1 VHFGPKIYSYAC
13 LSPFENAEQHEAQIR
28 KLQWSRRSYE
38 LITEEE
44 PLKARL
50 RPKLLALVGNTHQVD
65 NWKLKY
71 TPPKRVIGKLNRG
84 DILEI
89 TELCRIGHNAAAFG
103 RVIEEVLSVGA
114 IVHIL
119 EDELVIKRTDSDFF
133 KMLKIVTDAE
143 WSVQGDSTRGGH
155 IEGRK
160 RGRRKGRF
168 PILNPAQE
176 KEVFKMIDAGVSQM
190 DVMRH
195 MRRKYPELD
204 RKERGFSQP
213 TISRMLK
220 RRREEQKKQAA
231 ATVTRQS
238 GE

>member
-1 VHFGPKIYSYAC
+1 MLFAPMEYGYAC
-13 LSPFENAEQHEAQIR
+13 LSPHEEDGEHQKQIFKLKTVFLRDIIVENA
-28 KLQWSRRSYE
+28 
-38 LITEEE
+38 

-50 RPKLLALVGNTHQVD
+50 RPQLLALVGNTYQVD
-65 NWKLKY
+65 NWVLKY
-71 TPPKRVIGKLNRG
+71 APPKRVIGKLNKG
-84 DILEI
+84 DTLVI

-103 RVIEEVLSVGA
+103 RVVDEILSVGA
-114 IVHIL
+114 SIRIL
-119 EDELVIKRTDSDFF
+119 DNDLTIKSADSAAYH
-133 KMLKIVTDAE
+133 MLRIVTDAE
-143 WSVQGDSTRGGH
+143 WRVQGDSTRGGH

-176 KEVFKMIDAGVSQM
+176 KEVFKLIDGGMSQM

-220 RRREEQKKQAA
+220 RRREEQGQK
-231 ATVTRQS
+231 
-238 GE
+238 